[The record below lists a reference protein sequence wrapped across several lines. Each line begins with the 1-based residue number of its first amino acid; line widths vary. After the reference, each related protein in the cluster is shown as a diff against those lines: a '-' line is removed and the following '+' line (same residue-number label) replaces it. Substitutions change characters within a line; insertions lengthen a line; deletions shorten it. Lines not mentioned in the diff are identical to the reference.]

1 MSEEQEKRNGIE
13 ADEPKRKRGHPPWTE
28 EQKAARKALNDKKRA
43 EREIEKRRAETYYA
57 AKKRRAKGKKY
68 REGLGGA
75 WSAEMRAS
83 NKATWDAKLKERDDN
98 YLQLIKDNPHKTK
111 RELGIPDSW
120 KPRDGSPTGYYG
132 VKLRQARVGI
142 SLPPIN
148 IKNPHEV
155 ETRIDEYFDFCE
167 MNDRLPNMVE
177 LSNWLGVGRETLQK
191 WKDGIHGS
199 AEHEQIICRALSV
212 IEASL
217 VAQVQAEP
225 KIMVGGMF
233 LLKSMFHYREQSD
246 VNFNVTT
253 NAERELSADEIAK
266 RYLGDGKTVE
276 TEFVEEKN
284 DELQEM

>member
-1 MSEEQEKRNGIE
+1 
-13 ADEPKRKRGHPPWTE
+13 
-28 EQKAARKALNDKKRA
+28 
-43 EREIEKRRAETYYA
+43 
-57 AKKRRAKGKKY
+57 
-68 REGLGGA
+68 
-75 WSAEMRAS
+75 MRAS

-111 RELGIPDSW
+111 KELGIPDNW

-177 LSNWLGVGRETLQK
+177 LSNWLGVGRKTLQN
-191 WKDGIHGS
+191 WKDGIIGS

-233 LLKSMFHYREQSD
+233 LLKSMFHYREQND

-276 TEFVEEKN
+276 TEFVEKAE
-284 DELQEM
+284 QEVEG